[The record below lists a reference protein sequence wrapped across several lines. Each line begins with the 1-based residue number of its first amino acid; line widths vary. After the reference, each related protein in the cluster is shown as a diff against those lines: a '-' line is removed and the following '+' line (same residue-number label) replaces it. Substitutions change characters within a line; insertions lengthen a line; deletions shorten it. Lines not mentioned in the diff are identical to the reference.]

1 MQFFL
6 SLRIANLFLRSFKK
20 LDEIVEIRV
29 YQSLMY

>member
-6 SLRIANLFLRSFKK
+6 SLRIANLFLRSFNK